1 MPSTA
6 ANVLLYVAVAG
17 LILYKVVYKQVRG
30 TLLNRKTLVT
40 MPLILVAVGGY
51 LAAEALPG
59 ASAAELGLLAVDL
72 VVLAGLGVL
81 RSTTTTLT
89 ERDGSTFQKGSA
101 VTIGLWVLT
110 VAVRLGLVALGTAL
124 GVAGPLTTASI
135 ALTLGVSI
143 AVQNATTYQRGQ
155 RAGLPLAER
164 RPVSVSR

>member
-1 MPSTA
+1 MSSTT
-6 ANVLLYVAVAG
+6 NVLLYVAVAG
-17 LILYKVVYKQVRG
+17 LVLYKVVYKQVRG

-51 LAAEALPG
+51 LALKALPG
-59 ASAAELGLLAVDL
+59 TSAAELGFLGVDL
-72 VVLAGLGVL
+72 VVLAALGVL

-89 ERDGSTFQKGSA
+89 AREGTTFQKGSA

-110 VAVRLGLVALGTAL
+110 VAVRIGLVALATAL

-143 AVQNATTYQRGQ
+143 AVQNATTYHRVQL
-155 RAGLPLAER
+155 AGLPLAEQA
-164 RPVSVSR
+164 PVRVSR